1 MFFRLF
7 LLIKKEFLQ
16 FSRNIPLL
24 IIVLYGATL
33 DIHSSGEVSMD
44 IRNYPIAVYD
54 LDHSQQTRDVLNKL
68 RRPFFKITH
77 VINQEND
84 ITDLIERGVVSVVV
98 VFPEG
103 FGKKID
109 SYKTAQMQVI
119 LDGSN
124 SNSSQLALGYI
135 DNIVNEYNGDIL
147 VSKWQVSNITKD
159 IVPYLGLRQRYL
171 FNPNIIDRWTFCF
184 QEFFMI
190 ITLIGVLLTA
200 TAMVNEKQFG
210 TIEQLMVTPLR
221 TWEIMTAKVVSM
233 MAVLFVATFIAI
245 FTTLLPMEGIPLLG
259 NIWAFFLVSLLYFF
273 AIAGIGLFI
282 STISNNLSETILFS
296 YLILVPMMFLSGK
309 IDGVAPWM
317 QMLMK
322 ISPLKY
328 YMDFGY
334 GIFLKG
340 NSLFL
345 MWKEALILFVFG
357 AVIFSAGAYR
367 FRKVFR

>member
-1 MFFRLF
+1 
-7 LLIKKEFLQ
+7 
-16 FSRNIPLL
+16 
-24 IIVLYGATL
+24 
-33 DIHSSGEVSMD
+33 
-44 IRNYPIAVYD
+44 
-54 LDHSQQTRDVLNKL
+54 
-68 RRPFFKITH
+68 
-77 VINQEND
+77 
-84 ITDLIERGVVSVVV
+84 
-98 VFPEG
+98 
-103 FGKKID
+103 
-109 SYKTAQMQVI
+109 
-119 LDGSN
+119 
-124 SNSSQLALGYI
+124 
-135 DNIVNEYNGDIL
+135 
-147 VSKWQVSNITKD
+147 
-159 IVPYLGLRQRYL
+159 
-171 FNPNIIDRWTFCF
+171 
-184 QEFFMI
+184 
-190 ITLIGVLLTA
+190 
-200 TAMVNEKQFG
+200 VNEKQFG